1 MPSGL
6 QHCHGFR
13 QSLAS
18 LIIHGGCELGPKT
31 LGELG
36 SLSSLWGRGSR
47 FCYRLLSYLEEPK
60 SILLP
65 RDGASAR
72 PSPESIRVE
81 LPVFDGVSQHCA
93 DLRQLQLE
101 EIDQ

>member
-1 MPSGL
+1 M
-6 QHCHGFR
+6 
-13 QSLAS
+13 
-18 LIIHGGCELGPKT
+18 IIHGGCELGPKT

-36 SLSSLWGRGSR
+36 SLSSIWGRGSIV
-47 FCYRLLSYLEEPK
+47 CYGLLSYLGESK

-65 RDGASAR
+65 EDGASAC

-81 LPVFDGVSQHCA
+81 LPVYDGVSQHCA

-101 EIDQ
+101 ETDQGHGVSGMGRLH